1 MINLESLFASCSLH
15 FKQKHNGIL
24 KTFLFLAIVVQS
36 KNSLLYRKIENQK
49 VGGAPHVLVDHHHQ
63 DHEDVADPPDQD
75 DDAEDDRDQ
84 DGNNRLQSPENLLL
98 FKEGIRGDVM
108 RPDLI
113 TDVVHVSP
121 YFCQALFTG

>member
-1 MINLESLFASCSLH
+1 MLYNLESLLLNALCILS
-15 FKQKHNGIL
+15 KKHNGIL
-24 KTFLFLAIVVQS
+24 KTFLTISQYKA
-36 KNSLLYRKIENQK
+36 KTLYRKIENQK
-49 VGGAPHVLVDHHHQ
+49 VGCAPHVLVDHHHQ
-63 DHEDVADPPDQD
+63 DHEDVADTPDQD

-98 FKEGIRGDVM
+98 VNEEEIIRGDVM

-121 YFCQALFTG
+121 YFCPALFTA